1 MLKHLPK
8 NLAVRNAF
16 YAASWSEYVMLEL
29 IDIPINWKKKWKKKK
44 EKGKRKRKGKK
55 ILVKTA
61 S

>member
-29 IDIPINWKKKWKKKK
+29 IDIPINWGKKWKKKKKK
-44 EKGKRKRKGKK
+44 EKGKGKEK
-55 ILVKTA
+55 KFL
-61 S
+61 